1 MKKIGLNIGDNT
13 GVYLNNLLRPLEEI
27 KKPPIYSAEQTRDD
41 KRLQVPEKITSQ
53 TPENLYKLSRGLD
66 ILNHVSNQSA
76 AKTRLTP
83 SPRDTE

>member
-1 MKKIGLNIGDNT
+1 MKLDTISENLTKTLKIEKTSKAQSPLGKIMKKIGLNIGDNT

-53 TPENLYKLSRGLD
+53 TP
-66 ILNHVSNQSA
+66 
-76 AKTRLTP
+76 
-83 SPRDTE
+83 